1 MRRKL
6 KWRSM
11 ERGMKENE
19 IIFRSFIAKHLDTM
33 PAEILPEF
41 EELLDLPDPDLYKW
55 LSGAT
60 QPPEDVAASKIWK
73 MVSDHVKNDLKKAS
87 KGHL

>member
-6 KWRSM
+6 KWRAM

-19 IIFRSFIAKHLDTM
+19 IIFRSFIKKHLDTM
-33 PAEILPEF
+33 PAEILPQF

-55 LSGAT
+55 LSGSK
-60 QPPEDVAASKIWK
+60 QPPEDVAASDIWK
-73 MVSDHVKNDLKKAS
+73 LVKAHVHEELMKPKQL
-87 KGHL
+87 